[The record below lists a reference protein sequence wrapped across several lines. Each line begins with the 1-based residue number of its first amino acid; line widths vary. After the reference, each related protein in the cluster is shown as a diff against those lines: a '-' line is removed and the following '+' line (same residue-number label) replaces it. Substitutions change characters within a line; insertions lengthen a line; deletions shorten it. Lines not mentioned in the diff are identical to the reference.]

1 MIPRQ
6 IKFKIQNIGNLKLR
20 IKHSG
25 YKWHVSDEVILIES
39 QLMIVIPHL
48 FNIKDTGHVNNITS
62 ILVDIV
68 KKPINSKS
76 KELFDVYI
84 TFIIN
89 NLVNKISKDDAILT
103 FIKKRFYSIFLNIL
117 SKYKEEIGS
126 KELSNLLMSNKERLE
141 FFLTNINLI
150 SLSSQTL
157 ILYKTL
163 FDISDEFSVYLVD
176 INALTTNNIELYYL
190 KDFLRRNIFPNKKS
204 CKLVANHY
212 INLAK
217 KQMISY
223 YAEKESLASFIKTDA
238 IGFDKNLMKEINKI
252 CMLE

>member
-1 MIPRQ
+1 M
-6 IKFKIQNIGNLKLR
+6 N
-20 IKHSG
+20 
-25 YKWHVSDEVILIES
+25 DEVILIES

-62 ILVDIV
+62 ILVDII

-76 KELFDVYI
+76 KELFDLYI

-89 NLVNKISKDDAILT
+89 NLPNKISKDTVFMT

-126 KELSNLLMSNKERLE
+126 KELSDLLMSTKERLE

-150 SLSSQTL
+150 SVPSQTL
-157 ILYKTL
+157 SLYKIL
-163 FDISDEFSVYLVD
+163 FDISEEFSGFLVD
-176 INALTTNNIELYYL
+176 INALTVNNIDLYYL
-190 KDFLRRNIFPNKKS
+190 KDFLRKDIFPNKKS

-212 INLAK
+212 VNLAK
-217 KQMISY
+217 KRMREYYYSHNESISY
-223 YAEKESLASFIKTDA
+223 FIKSDA